1 MDLMLTTI
9 RKTREAMKHLLLLGM
24 GLFLTVGLFAQSN
37 VTGTVSGAD
46 GEGLA
51 GATVLVQ
58 NTTRGVF
65 TDDNGRYSIQAS
77 QEDVLVVSYLGYVT
91 QAVTVT
97 GSVVN
102 VTLEVD
108 NITLSEVVVTGYAT
122 QRKED
127 LTGSVSVIT
136 PVELTAQPSGNV
148 ANQLQGRAAGVTV
161 TQDGR
166 PGSPSKVRIRGLG
179 SFGNN
184 DPLYVVDGVPTQDI
198 STLNPNDVASLSILK
213 DAGAASI
220 YGSRASNGVV
230 VITTKR
236 GSEGTKVNYSGYF
249 GTQNPGAGPTNL
261 LDAQGYADLQ
271 WLVYNNDGTDE
282 THPFYG
288 PSPAAGG
295 PSSAPLPSWGADTDW
310 WDVITRD
317 ALIQNHD
324 VSMSGGNA
332 NARFYAGVNYFE
344 QQGVVIET
352 YSRRISA
359 RFNSEFNIKDRVT
372 IGENLVISHTSNSRG
387 VGNLQEGTPID
398 WLYRTQSI
406 IPAVIETPV
415 TGISHDFEVGD
426 FGGTG
431 IAPRLGNGDNPL
443 ANATRDA
450 DDFGFN
456 IRVLG
461 SIFAD
466 VKIAEGLNFRTTFG
480 GTLRSSA
487 YQNYTFATYENA
499 ENIATASFQEGAD
512 YGGDWVWSN
521 TLTYD
526 KDFGASSLL
535 AVAGYEAVKYDIG
548 RGLSASRAGYFSD
561 AVSYRTLTN
570 GATIISANS
579 YNITPTAL
587 VSSFARVD
595 YGYDNRYLIS
605 GTVRRDQSSRFGP
618 NVNSGIFPS
627 VSAGWRISQESFL
640 INNAI
645 ISNLKIRGGYGTM
658 GNQLNLTADNRFTL
672 FGGDAATSFYDLNG
686 TGNSSLQGFRP
697 TRIGNEDA
705 QWETNITTNIGFD
718 AAFLDNRIELI
729 FDWYTKQTSELLFS
743 PELPGTAGAASVPAR
758 NIAAMSNKG
767 IDLQLI
773 YRDNFGDLNVE
784 GNLTFTTYNNEI
796 LEIAPGIEFFDAGD
810 SRIGSFSRNQ
820 TGMSVGS
827 FYGYQVLGLFA
838 DQGDVDGHATQDGAE
853 PGFFKYADIAGV
865 DADGERT
872 LGPDGQITPE
882 DRDFIGDPNP
892 DFTYGLNL
900 YFEYKGF
907 DLTAF
912 IFGSQGNEIFNYTKW
927 WTDFWPSFQG
937 QKSTDLLNNS
947 WTATNTGATVPK
959 ASNTSNFSTNTQS
972 VSYYV
977 EDGSFTRLKNLQ
989 LGYNFSPEMATKLGL
1004 GNARIY
1010 IQGTN
1015 LFTLT
1020 DYSGLDPEIGGGDTS
1035 FGVDEGNYPV
1045 VQQYLV
1051 GVNLGF

>member
-1 MDLMLTTI
+1 MLTTI
-9 RKTREAMKHLLLLGM
+9 KRTREALKHLLLLGM

-58 NTTRGVF
+58 GTTRGVF

-102 VTLEVD
+102 VSLEVD
-108 NITLSEVVVTGYAT
+108 DVTLSEVVVTGYAT

-127 LTGSVSVIT
+127 LTGSVSVVT

-166 PGSPSKVRIRGLG
+166 PGSPSKVRIRGFA

-198 STLNPNDVASLSILK
+198 STLNPNDIASLSVLK

-220 YGSRASNGVV
+220 YGSRASNGVI

-236 GSEGTKVNYSGYF
+236 GSEGVKVNYSGYL
-249 GTQNPGAGPTNL
+249 GTQNPGNGPTNL

-295 PSSAPLPSWGADTDW
+295 PSSPTLPSWADNTNW

-324 VSMSGGNA
+324 VSLSGGNP

-344 QQGVVIET
+344 QQGIVIET
-352 YSRRISA
+352 YTRRLSA

-372 IGENLVISHTSNSRG
+372 IGENIVISHTSNGRG

-398 WLYRTQSI
+398 FLYRAQSI
-406 IPAVIETPV
+406 IPAVITTPIS
-415 TGISHDFEVGD
+415 GISHEFVPGD
-426 FGGTG
+426 YGGTG

-443 ANATRDA
+443 AVAERDA
-450 DDFGFN
+450 NDFGFN
-456 IRVLG
+456 LRLLG

-466 VKIAEGLNFRTTFG
+466 VKIAEGLNFRSTFG
-480 GTLRSSA
+480 GTFRSSA
-487 YQNYTFATYENA
+487 YQDYQFATYENA
-499 ENIATASFQEGAD
+499 ENIATAAFQEGAD
-512 YGGDWVWSN
+512 YGGDWVWTNS
-521 TLTYD
+521 LTFD
-526 KDFGASSLL
+526 KDFGSSSLL

-548 RGLSASRAGYFSD
+548 RGVFGRRAGYFSD
-561 AVSYRTLTN
+561 AVSFRTLDN
-570 GATIISANS
+570 GATLVNASS
-579 YNITPTAL
+579 YNITPTTL

-595 YGYDNRYLIS
+595 YGYDNRYLLS
-605 GTVRRDQSSRFGP
+605 ATVRRDQSSRFGA

-627 VSAGWRISQESFL
+627 VTAGWRVSQESFL
-640 INNAI
+640 VDNVI

-658 GNQLNLTADNRFTL
+658 GNQLSLSPSNQFTL
-672 FGGDAATSFYDLNG
+672 FGGDPGTSFYDLNG

-697 TRIGNEDA
+697 TRIGNPDA
-705 QWETNITTNIGFD
+705 QWETNTTTNIGFD
-718 AAFLDNRIELI
+718 AAFLDNRIELV
-729 FDWYTKQTSELLFS
+729 FDWYRKQTFDLLFT
-743 PELPGTAGAASVPAR
+743 PELPGTAGAAAAPAR
-758 NIAAMSNKG
+758 NVAEMDNTG

-796 LEIAPGIEFFDAGD
+796 VSLSEGVPFFDAGD

-820 TGMSVGS
+820 PGMPVGA
-827 FYGYQVLGLFA
+827 FFGYQVLGLFA

-865 DADGERT
+865 DADGERV
-872 LGPDGQITPE
+872 LGADGQITPE

-892 DFTYGLNL
+892 DFTYGVNL

-947 WTATNTGATVPK
+947 WTPSNTGATVPK

-972 VSYYV
+972 LSYYV
-977 EDGSFTRLKNLQ
+977 EDGSFTRLKNVQ
-989 LGYNFSPEMATKLGL
+989 LGYNFTPDLASKLGL

-1020 DYSGLDPEIGGGDTS
+1020 NYSGLDPEIGGGDTS
-1035 FGVDEGNYPV
+1035 FGVDEGNFPV